1 MRGGAYS
8 CIILL
13 CAIQLRL
20 VSVEELF
27 YALDH

>member
-1 MRGGAYS
+1 MRGRAVFLYN
-8 CIILL
+8 LL

-27 YALDH
+27 YAFDH